1 MTMRKRA
8 FSLVEVTVALGIAGF
23 CLIAIFGLLPAG
35 LNANKSGIQQNA
47 AANLAAMIASD
58 LRATPPTTNKSAIFS
73 ISIPTAGTTNFLTES
88 GAVTDMCA
96 ADYRAA
102 VTISSPPAGTPR
114 AASTARI
121 LITSPASATNT
132 TASFEAVIGLDRN

>member
-73 ISIPTAGTTNFLTES
+73 IGIPTAGTTKFLTES
-88 GAVTDMCA
+88 GAVTDMGA

-102 VTISSPPAGTPR
+102 VTISSPPAGAPR